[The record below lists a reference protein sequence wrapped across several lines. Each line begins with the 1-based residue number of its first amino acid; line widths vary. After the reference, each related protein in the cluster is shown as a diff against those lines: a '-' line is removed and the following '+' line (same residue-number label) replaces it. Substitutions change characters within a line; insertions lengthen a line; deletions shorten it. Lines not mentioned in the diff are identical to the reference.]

1 MLHEQLSR
9 YLGQVEAA
17 VSQYPTAYVER
28 YTEEILTPE
37 RVNLRLRLR
46 FDSGRLL
53 EINEAVVVVENQLTF
68 LDYRYHRQDE
78 NNQLLFRYDSTPH
91 FPDLATFPHHKHLP
105 KNVIAS
111 EKPDVTLVLQEASQ
125 QLPGFQ

>member
-68 LDYRYHRQDE
+68 LDYRYHCQDE

-91 FPDLATFPHHKHLP
+91 FPDLSTFPHHKHLP
-105 KNVIAS
+105 KVVIAS
-111 EKPDVTLVLQEASQ
+111 EKPDITQVLQEVSQ